1 VRTFIALELSSEIKN
16 ELTRLVQKLAPLTRN
31 VRWVRF
37 EGMHL
42 TLKFLGE
49 ISEAQAGGVTAVLEA
64 CCRGKSPI
72 SLSVMGTGWFP
83 AGSRSP
89 RVLWVG
95 LEAGPELASLQSGIE
110 SALAREGFP
119 PEGRDF
125 RPHLTLGR
133 VKSPQGLLPVL
144 NEIEKA
150 KSLEFGRMTVSQ
162 VTFFQSRLKPE
173 GAEYSVLGRFPLS

>member
-1 VRTFIALELSSEIKN
+1 MRTFIALELSPEIKN
-16 ELTRLVQKLAPLTRN
+16 ELTRLVQRLAPLTRN
-31 VRWVRF
+31 VRWVRS

-49 ISEAQAGGVTAVLEA
+49 ISETQAGRVAVVLGA
-64 CCRGKSPI
+64 CCQGKPPI
-72 SLSVMGTGWFP
+72 DLSVMGTGWFP
-83 AGSRSP
+83 AGSKSP

-110 SALAREGFP
+110 SALAKEGFP

-125 RPHLTLGR
+125 HPHLTLGR
-133 VKSPQGLLPVL
+133 VKSPHGLQPVL
-144 NEIEKA
+144 NELEKS
-150 KSLEFGRMTVSQ
+150 KGLEFGRMTIFQ
-162 VTFFQSRLKPE
+162 VIFFQSRLKPD